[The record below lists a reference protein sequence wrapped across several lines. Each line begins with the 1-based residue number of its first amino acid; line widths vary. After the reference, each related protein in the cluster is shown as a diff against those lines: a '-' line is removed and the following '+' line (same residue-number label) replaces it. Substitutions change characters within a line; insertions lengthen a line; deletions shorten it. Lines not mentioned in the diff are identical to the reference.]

1 MRGACKTVTRTN
13 NLISFA
19 GGGSAG
25 HVTPNLPLIEQ
36 LQKEGWDVLYYGTPK
51 GIEREIIA
59 GAAIPY
65 QPIPSGKLRRYFSW
79 QNFLDPFVIL
89 WGVLRA
95 CLHIAGKRPRVL
107 FSKGGFAAV
116 PPVIGAWLARVPIVI
131 HESDRTPGLA
141 NRICSRFAAK
151 ICVSYADSPLLADP
165 RTVLTGA
172 PVRESLFHGDRD
184 KALALTG
191 FDGTRPI
198 LLCFGGSLGAKAINA
213 ALRDALDDL
222 TKTYDVV
229 HVTGAGNLAPSL
241 EGLSN
246 YWQAEFVQEE
256 FADLLAAADVAVS
269 RAGANAIAE
278 LVALHIPNLLI
289 PLPLSQSRGDQIENA
304 ALARVDGLSAVLP
317 EEELT
322 AQGLITALVDLDG
335 KKDGYRQAMAGRSCD
350 RGGAAVLEVI
360 RGVAGPQA

>member
-1 MRGACKTVTRTN
+1 MRGAFVNVNGKS

-25 HVTPNLPLIEQ
+25 HVTPNLPLIET
-36 LQKEGWDVLYYGTPK
+36 LQAEGWEVLYYGTPK
-51 GIEREIIA
+51 GIEREIVE
-59 GAAIPY
+59 GASVPY
-65 QPIPSGKLRRYFSW
+65 QPILSGKLRRYFDW

-89 WGVLRA
+89 LGVLHA
-95 CLHIAGKRPRVL
+95 FFNIVSKRPRLL

-116 PPVIGAWLARVPIVI
+116 PPVIGAWLARVPIII

-141 NRICSRFAAK
+141 NKITARFAKK

-165 RTVLTGA
+165 RAVLTGA
-172 PVRESLFHGDRD
+172 PVRESLFHGDRQN
-184 KALALTG
+184 ALRLTG

-213 ALRDALDDL
+213 ALREALPNL
-222 TKTYDVV
+222 TATYDVI
-229 HVTGAGNLAPSL
+229 HVTGTGNLVPSL
-241 EGLSN
+241 EDVPH
-246 YWQAEFVQEE
+246 YWQAEFVRDE
-256 FADLLAAADVAVS
+256 FADLLAAADMAVS

-278 LVALHIPNLLI
+278 LVALHIPSLLI
-289 PLPLSQSRGDQIENA
+289 PLPLLQSRGDQIENA
-304 ALARVDGLSAVLP
+304 ALACADGLASVLP

-322 AQGLITALVDLDG
+322 ASTLLDAVVALEQG
-335 KKDGYRQAMAGRSCD
+335 KDRYRQAMAGRSCD
-350 RGGAAVLEVI
+350 RGGAKALEII

>member
-1 MRGACKTVTRTN
+1 MTRAN

-36 LQKEGWDVLYYGTPK
+36 LQAEGWAVLYYGTPK
-51 GIEREIIA
+51 GIERGIIE
-59 GAAIPY
+59 GASIPY

-79 QNFLDPFVIL
+79 QNFLDPFVIG

-95 CLHIAGKRPRVL
+95 TVNMFAKRPRLL

-116 PPVIGAWLARVPIVI
+116 PPVIGAWLARVPIII

-141 NRICSRFAAK
+141 NRICGRFAAK

-165 RTVLTGA
+165 RAALTGA
-172 PVRESLFHGDRD
+172 PVRESLFHGARD

-191 FDGTRPI
+191 FDGARPI

-213 ALRDALDDL
+213 ALRAGLDDL
-222 TKTYDVV
+222 SKTYDVV
-229 HVTGAGNLAPSL
+229 HVTGAGNLDPSL
-241 EGLSN
+241 EGKAH
-246 YWQAEFVQEE
+246 YWQAEFVREE
-256 FADLLAAADVAVS
+256 FADLLAAADLAVS

-278 LVALHIPNLLI
+278 LVALTIPNLLI

-304 ALARVDGLSAVLP
+304 ALARADGLSAVLP

-322 AQGLITALVDLDG
+322 AQSLLEAVADLES
-335 KKDGYRQAMAGRSCD
+335 KKDQYRQAMAGRSCD
-350 RGGAAVLEVI
+350 RGGAKVLDII
-360 RGVAGPQA
+360 RDVAGPQA